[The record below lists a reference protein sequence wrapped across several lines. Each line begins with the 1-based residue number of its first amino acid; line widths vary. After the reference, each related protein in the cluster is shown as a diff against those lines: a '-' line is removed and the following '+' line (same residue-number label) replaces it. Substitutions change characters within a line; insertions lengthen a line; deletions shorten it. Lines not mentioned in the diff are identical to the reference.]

1 VQTFDEPQ
9 AHNPVL
15 IRTHEPKSKSGWLMP
30 TLLAAT
36 LLLGAAV
43 WVYVEIHPSA
53 PIVNHAVEPAAATT
67 GSG

>member
-15 IRTHEPKSKSGWLMP
+15 IRTHEPKSKRGWLMP

-36 LLLGAAV
+36 LMLGAAV
-43 WVYVEIHPSA
+43 WVYVEIHPAA
-53 PIVNHAVEPAAATT
+53 PIVNHAVAPTPAST
-67 GSG
+67 GAG